1 MAEIPCV
8 SVVIMQS
15 KTVKT
20 RAENSELLL
29 KSFTIP
35 GKSVAM
41 PADSDRPLQAA
52 IVHPADDLKVSFDPG
67 LVETLLDEVESKPG
81 SLPLLQLHSGRC
93 GGGRRTGRSR
103 SRATSTSASF
113 ALRAYVNLTAVH

>member
-15 KTVKT
+15 TTVKT

-29 KSFTIP
+29 KNFTIP

-81 SLPLLQLHSGRC
+81 SLPLLQ
-93 GGGRRTGRSR
+93 
-103 SRATSTSASF
+103 F
-113 ALRAYVNLTAVH
+113 ALGEMWGRQENRKITLKSYLDIGEFRS